1 MRMINRWNK
10 SSREAM
16 DAPSVSCAAGACV
29 PAHGQP
35 AQEPGLCPGLSWA
48 HRVAKFRDASKQ
60 HQHPF
65 CLRMILSFLSL
76 CYNTHFV
83 L

>member
-1 MRMINRWNK
+1 M
-10 SSREAM
+10 
-16 DAPSVSCAAGACV
+16 

-35 AQEPGLCPGLSWA
+35 AREPGLCPGLSWA
-48 HRVAKFRDASKQ
+48 HGVAKFRDASKQ

-65 CLRMILSFLSL
+65 CLRVIHSFLSL
-76 CYNTHFV
+76 CYNTRFV